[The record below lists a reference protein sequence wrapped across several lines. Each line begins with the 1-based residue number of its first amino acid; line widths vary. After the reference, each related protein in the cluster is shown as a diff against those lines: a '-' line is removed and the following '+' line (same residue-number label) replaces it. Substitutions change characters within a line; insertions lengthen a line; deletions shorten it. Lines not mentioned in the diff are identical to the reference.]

1 MRADAHAQAARDH
14 EARAAELA
22 RWPEMQRD
30 AAGFENPA
38 GGLWYRK
45 WDTATDEQRSADHH
59 RGEAARLQAEYDE
72 ACANVPSGEVSV
84 SPLQRYGLGGFP
96 SAAGVVVMLS
106 SQAGPSGRLVAAMRC
121 HRAWMMLAESGMEDC
136 PLDLAG
142 ITVETYGD
150 ATGIS
155 VEIKTNDPSL
165 VPELQRRAAK
175 DLERAMAHAMQ

>member
-1 MRADAHAQAARDH
+1 
-14 EARAAELA
+14 
-22 RWPEMQRD
+22 
-30 AAGFENPA
+30 
-38 GGLWYRK
+38 
-45 WDTATDEQRSADHH
+45 
-59 RGEAARLQAEYDE
+59 
-72 ACANVPSGEVSV
+72 
-84 SPLQRYGLGGFP
+84 
-96 SAAGVVVMLS
+96 
-106 SQAGPSGRLVAAMRC
+106 
-121 HRAWMMLAESGMEDC
+121 MMLAESGMEDC